1 MKLLIPVVLL
11 LVGLAAGAGA
21 GLALRPAAAPADAAP
36 HTEHAAAPDDAHSTI
51 PAPYQPRPEGLET
64 VRLPNQFVIP
74 LIEEGRVRALAVIG
88 LALEIL
94 PDSGFSLS
102 DHEPRLRAVFLQ
114 VLFDHANAGGFDGV
128 FTSGEVLLGLRRTLR
143 ETAIRELGSMAH
155 DVLIT
160 ELLRQESG

>member
-1 MKLLIPVVLL
+1 MKMLIPLILLI
-11 LVGLAAGAGA
+11 VGLAVGAGA
-21 GLALRPAAAPADAAP
+21 GLAMRPVPEVEASGAPEGAGHQTDSAPAPAAFEA
-36 HTEHAAAPDDAHSTI
+36 
-51 PAPYQPRPEGLET
+51 RPETLET
-64 VRLPNQFVIP
+64 IRLPNQFVIP
-74 LIEEGRVRALAVIG
+74 LIDDGRVRALAVIG

-94 PDSGFSLS
+94 PESGFSLP
-102 DHEPRLRAVFLQ
+102 DQEPRLRAVFLQ

-143 ETAIRELGSMAH
+143 ETALREIGPAVH